1 MPAMHKHLLLTASA
15 VLALFSFGC
24 AAEEEPPPAKP
35 AVVAGGTAA
44 PQAYTARTKFAPPRV
59 KGAFDCDDG
68 GICWCVGDEA
78 CNEMFTDLPC
88 GTFNSWCNQEM
99 DKCFCDLDG
108 GGYGDYN

>member
-1 MPAMHKHLLLTASA
+1 MHKHLLVTASA

-24 AAEEEPPPAKP
+24 AAEEEPEPPAKV
-35 AVVAGGTAA
+35 AVAGPTTA
-44 PQAYTARTKFAPPRV
+44 PQAYTARTKLSPPRV

-108 GGYGDYN
+108 GGYADYK